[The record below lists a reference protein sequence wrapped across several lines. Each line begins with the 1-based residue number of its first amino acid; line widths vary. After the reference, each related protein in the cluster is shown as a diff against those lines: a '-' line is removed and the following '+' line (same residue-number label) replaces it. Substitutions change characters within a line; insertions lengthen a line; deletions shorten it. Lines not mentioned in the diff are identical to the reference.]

1 MATIREEDVRAGKVV
16 SQDASLKTLVYGAAS
31 TKR

>member
-1 MATIREEDVRAGKVV
+1 MVTIREEDARAGKAV

-31 TKR
+31 TKG

>member
-16 SQDASLKTLVYGAAS
+16 SQDASLKTLVCGAAS
-31 TKR
+31 PKR